1 MFNLNSILNNLLIV
15 EDNSFIGEKIF
26 RATKELS
33 SMKDICLTES
43 LQEAISF
50 LNDKN
55 FELIILDLRLPDG
68 NGLELLK
75 LLKEKQTDTKVFV
88 FSISTELKQICLK
101 YGAFAFFD
109 KANEFDK
116 LIEAV
121 KTNS

>member
-1 MFNLNSILNNLLIV
+1 MNSILNNLLIV
-15 EDNSFIGEKIF
+15 EDNPFIGEKIF